1 MYVCI
6 LKWLDKACFQHD
18 VAYGYFKDLHKKAA
32 FDKVLL
38 DKVFKIAEN
47 PRDHASMAYK
57 FFDYGCRFL
66 WLCISHF
73 VIKCYS
79 KSNINQ

>member
-1 MYVCI
+1 M
-6 LKWLDKACFQHD
+6 
-18 VAYGYFKDLHKKAA
+18 AYGYFKDLHKKAA

-57 FFDYGCRFL
+57 FFDYGCCFL
-66 WLCISHF
+66 
-73 VIKCYS
+73 
-79 KSNINQ
+79 

>member
-1 MYVCI
+1 M
-6 LKWLDKACFQHD
+6 
-18 VAYGYFKDLHKKAA
+18 AYGYFKDLHKKAA

-57 FFDYGCRFL
+57 FSIMVVAFCDYAYHIL
-66 WLCISHF
+66 
-73 VIKCYS
+73 
-79 KSNINQ
+79 